1 MNELQRELF
10 EWFINNFTKD
20 KDNNNIPIPKLINQQ
35 VVGMIEE
42 IGELAHSILKKE
54 QGIRKNENHLEM
66 ISDAIG
72 DIIIYSSNLCSL
84 LAIKL
89 DDAIKNVSSKG
100 KSIVEPMFAILYLN
114 LEMSNLIESFYDSDE
129 DINGDNE
136 TIQFSFDEDIIN
148 YTKDEKFTIIF
159 SITSIYQT
167 LQAISNFY
175 GLQTIDEIIKST
187 ANIVLNRDWN
197 KHRSDNEEII

>member
-42 IGELAHSILKKE
+42 IGELAHSILKQE

-89 DDAIKNVSSKG
+89 DDVIKNVSSKG

-114 LEMSNLIESFYDSDE
+114 LEMSNFIESFYDLDE